1 MILVPNHQLLSS
13 GNKLVVGIAF
23 AILLAACSPKT
34 TIVKIPDKVE
44 PVKAP
49 SSSTE
54 KIRKSISKSSVA
66 LILPFYLNTINP
78 KTASS
83 KDIGKRNLAI
93 DFYQGFKLAL
103 DSLSSEGYNFNLKV
117 FDSQDQETR
126 IVNLARAK
134 SVLENDLIIGPI
146 FPKQIKAF
154 GEFAE
159 LNQKLQVSPLA
170 ASMPTTFNNE
180 HLVTVNNTID
190 QHAWEVA
197 SFIVANYK
205 PADINVVLINTQN
218 AEDSKFA
225 NPVKKYLKNLSQ
237 NKITFAE
244 RPNAKNIESALLAD
258 KSNLI
263 IIASDEVDF
272 ILPTI
277 NRLYILAK
285 NQYRIE
291 LFGHPNWIKIP
302 RLDTEKLQ
310 WLNTH
315 LTASYFIDYTSNEVK
330 QFIARYRD
338 EFSLEPSEFAFKGFD
353 DGYYFGRLLA
363 KYGSDYIQYL
373 STEPYQGL
381 HNSFHFKRDGKVGF
395 INMDVMMLQYNGF
408 ELQKIK

>member
-1 MILVPNHQLLSS
+1 MILVPNHRQLSS
-13 GNKLVVGIAF
+13 GNKLVIGIVF
-23 AILLAACSPKT
+23 ALLIAACSPKT
-34 TIVKIPDKVE
+34 TTVKTPEKVG

-49 SSSTE
+49 PSSTE
-54 KIRKSISKSSVA
+54 KIPKEIRKSSIA

-83 KDIGKRNLAI
+83 KDISKTNLAL

-126 IVNLARAK
+126 VVNLARAK
-134 SVLENDLIIGPI
+134 SVLANDLIIGPV
-146 FPKQIKAF
+146 FPKNIKAF

-159 LNQKLQVSPLA
+159 LKQKLQVSPLA
-170 ASMPTTFNNE
+170 ASLPTTFNNE

-190 QHAWEVA
+190 QHAWKVA
-197 SFIVANYK
+197 DFIVANYK
-205 PADINVVLINTQN
+205 PEEINVVLINTQN

-225 NPVKKYLKNLSQ
+225 NPIKKYLKNLSQ
-237 NKITFAE
+237 NKITFTE
-244 RPNAKNIESALLAD
+244 RPNAKNIESALLPD
-258 KSNLI
+258 KNNLI

-277 NRLYILAK
+277 NRLHVLAK

-291 LFGHPNWIKIP
+291 LFGHPNWIKIQS
-302 RLDTEKLQ
+302 LDNEKLQ

-315 LTASYFIDYTSNEVK
+315 LSSSYFIDYTSNEVK

-338 EFSLEPSEFAFKGFD
+338 EYSLEPSEFAFKGFD
-353 DGYYFGRLLA
+353 NGYYFGKLLA
-363 KYGSDYIQYL
+363 KYGSDYIQHL
-373 STEPYQGL
+373 STEPYKGL
-381 HNSFHFKRDGKVGF
+381 HNSFHFKQDGKLGF
-395 INMDVMMLQYNGF
+395 INTDIMMLEYSGF